1 MTSDYSKTGF
11 YTVTLQVDE
20 EFSNTTRTISFNL
33 LVTCVHSI
41 LTAST
46 ISNQLYYIGDPQKT
60 LAIPTYTLTPN
71 GCPIEL
77 NYSVT
82 QTDGSA
88 LPNAI
93 KLDAANFGSEVIK
106 IYETDTMAAKI
117 YQIKVIATDKK
128 TLITSDTLTF

>member
-60 LAIPTYTLTPN
+60 IAIPSYTLTPN

-77 NYSVT
+77 NYSMT

-93 KLDAANFGSEVIK
+93 KLDATTFGSEVI
-106 IYETDTMAAKI
+106 
-117 YQIKVIATDKK
+117 
-128 TLITSDTLTF
+128 